1 MKKLLLTCLFAA
13 PLLSAEPATLPRDFS
28 GGAATIFDE
37 SRHAFSRQ
45 IPDLTAAQR
54 SAFFVGNSFFNQ
66 SWVAAPASTAGRDG
80 LGPLFN
86 TRSCSAC
93 HLRDGRS
100 FPPREGDP
108 FAVMLLRISIP
119 GEGPHGAPLP
129 DPMYGGQIQGQALLN
144 APAEADVVAKYTETP
159 GGFADGEKYSLR
171 KPEYS
176 LHKLGYGPAHKA
188 VRMSARTAPF
198 LIGLGLLEA
207 IPDATL
213 ESLADPED
221 KNKDG
226 ISGRL
231 NRVPDVETGTLRIG
245 RFGWKAEQPS
255 VRQQVAG
262 AFNGDMGL
270 TTSIF
275 PNENS
280 TPGQA
285 AATTLP
291 SGGRPEV
298 ESKVLD
304 AVVSYSRTLAVPGR
318 RDIDDPQVIA
328 GEELFT
334 AIGCNKCHLPELKTG
349 PVAGLPALS
358 GQTIRPFTDLLLHD
372 LGEGLA
378 DHRPTFAANGR
389 EWRTPPLW
397 GIGLVEKVNGHTYF
411 LHDGRARNL
420 AEAIL
425 WHGGEAEASREGF
438 HKLNRK
444 QRAELLRFLNTL

>member
-1 MKKLLLTCLFAA
+1 MKKLLLAFLTVA
-13 PLLSAEPATLPRDFS
+13 PLQADEPATLPRDYS

-37 SRHAFSRQ
+37 SRHAYSRQ

-66 SWVAAPASTAGRDG
+66 SWVAAPASTVGRDG

-100 FPPREGDP
+100 FPPAEGDP
-108 FAVMLLRISIP
+108 FAVMLLRISVP
-119 GEGPHGAPLP
+119 GTGPHGAPVP
-129 DPMYGGQIQGQALLN
+129 DPVYGGQIQGQALLN
-144 APAEADVVAKYTETP
+144 IPAEADVVASFTEIP
-159 GGFADGEKYSLR
+159 GSFPDGTTYSMR

-176 LHKLGYGPAHKA
+176 LRNLAYGPAHGQLL
-188 VRMSARTAPF
+188 MSPRTAPF

-207 IPDATL
+207 VPDATL

-221 KNKDG
+221 RDGDG

-231 NRVPDVETGTLRIG
+231 NRVPDVEAGIIRIG

-275 PNENS
+275 PDENH
-280 TPGQA
+280 TPTQVA
-285 AATTLP
+285 ANTLP

-298 ESKVLD
+298 EAKVLD

-318 RDIDDPQVIA
+318 RGIDDPRVVA
-328 GEELFT
+328 GEMLFED
-334 AIGCNKCHLPELKTG
+334 IGCTRCHLPELTTG
-349 PVAGLPALS
+349 SVPDFPAIS
-358 GQTIRPFTDLLLHD
+358 NQTIRPFTDLLLHD

-397 GIGLVEKVNGHTYF
+397 GIGLVEKVNGHTCF
-411 LHDGRARNL
+411 LHDGRARDL
-420 AEAIL
+420 TEAVL
-425 WHGGEAEASREGF
+425 WHGGEADASREAF
-438 HKLNRK
+438 RKLNQH
-444 QRAELLRFLNTL
+444 QRADLLRFLESL